1 MKKNGFSIVE
11 LMIAVAMA
19 TAIIAV
25 MTSSFSS
32 LNNDFMYSWNQ
43 LSLRRDLRVPLNM
56 MLKDLRNSGTFG
68 NFSFHNEAAASS
80 YDSANTGNTCNSD
93 WCVFDNTNSGMGVGV
108 RTYTSANAPANVI
121 PAGFALDGSSD
132 VLRVQSGANSTA
144 LNFSTQCTPE
154 SGPFMLSGNMFS
166 CLKFAT
172 NNLTPSRTYMLTSS
186 NQAYLVNF
194 GSTYTLN
201 SDANNTSLANSISV
215 TKNINESVTFYT
227 PDIYTMT
234 ISNLQTS
241 YYFVGTPN
249 GGVKGLYL
257 RKLKDDGSGLT
268 DAKLLSSAV
277 SRMQVSVLLL
287 YVGLLANERINNYN
301 TVNNNGMVRYLW
313 CSAAGMQNVTAC
325 STRWARVAAI
335 NVALSGQSQKQVSGA
350 YLTATESA
358 GMGWLW

>member
-43 LSLRRDLRVPLNM
+43 LSLRRDLRVPLNI

-68 NFSFHNEAAASS
+68 NFSFHNESAVSAYAL
-80 YDSANTGNTCNSD
+80 ANTGNTCSSD
-93 WCVFDNTNSGMGVGV
+93 WCYFDNTNSGMGVGV
-108 RTYTSANAPANVI
+108 RTYTSANAPTNVI
-121 PAGFALDGSSD
+121 PTGFALDGTSD
-132 VLRVQSGANSTA
+132 ILRVQSGANSTP
-144 LNFSTQCTPE
+144 LNFSTQCSLE
-154 SGPFMLSGNMFS
+154 SGPVSVAGGAFD

-172 NNLTPSRTYMLTSS
+172 NNLVPSRTYMLTSS

-194 GSTYTLN
+194 NSTYTLN
-201 SDANNTSLANSISV
+201 SDANNTSVAHSISV
-215 TKNINESVTFYT
+215 TQNINESVTFYT

-268 DAKLLSSAV
+268 DAKLISSTV
-277 SRMQVSVLLL
+277 SRMQISVLLL
-287 YVGLLANERINNYN
+287 FVGALTNERINNYN
-301 TVNNNGMVRYLW
+301 TINNNSMVRYLW
-313 CSAAGMQNVTAC
+313 CNGTGMQNVAAC
-325 STRWARVAAI
+325 SNRWTRVVAI
-335 NVALSGQSQKQVSGA
+335 NVALTGQSQKQVNGA

-358 GMGWLW
+358 GMGWQW

>member
-43 LSLRRDLRVPLNM
+43 LSLRRDLRVPLNI

-68 NFSFHNEAAASS
+68 NFSFHNESAASS
-80 YDSANTGNTCNSD
+80 YALANTSDCGSD
-93 WCVFDNTNSGMGVGV
+93 WCHFDNTNSGMGVGV

-121 PAGFALDGSSD
+121 PAGFALDGTSD
-132 VLRVQSGANSTA
+132 ILRVQSGANSTP
-144 LNFSTQCTPE
+144 LNFTQQCVGE
-154 SGPFMLSGNMFS
+154 SLPFSISGNMFS
-166 CLKFAT
+166 CLKFA
-172 NNLTPSRTYMLTSS
+172 NSNLTPSRTYMLTSS

-201 SDANNTSLANSISV
+201 SDVTNNSVAKSISV
-215 TKNINESVTFYT
+215 TQNINDSVTFYT

-268 DAKLLSSAV
+268 DAKLISSAV

-287 YVGLLANERINNYN
+287 FVGSLANERVNNYN
-301 TVNNNGMVRYLW
+301 TINNNSMVRYLW
-313 CSAAGMQNVTAC
+313 CNAAGMQNVAAC
-325 STRWARVAAI
+325 SNRWTRVAAI
-335 NVALSGQSQKQVSGA
+335 NVALSGQSQKQVNGA